1 MSIREKKMNR
11 DEEVKDIRPVI
22 LLEVNGEKN
31 PIEAFMH
38 FTLRPILKMQHD
50 QILRV
55 FRNEK
60 NLNFEILQGKDM
72 SKKHPYISQ
81 YFQKNPALRNLFIG
95 MVIGQFTAEET
106 TIYFEHQKAINKRI
120 IDMLAVRFLSE
131 FLDKTNL

>member
-11 DEEVKDIRPVI
+11 DEEVKDLRPVI

-55 FRNEK
+55 FQNER
-60 NLNFEILQGKDM
+60 NLNFDVLLGKDM

-95 MVIGQFTAEET
+95 MVIGQFTAEEA
-106 TIYFEHQKAINKRI
+106 TIYFEHQRAINKRI

>member
-1 MSIREKKMNR
+1 MSIRAKKMNR
-11 DEEVKDIRPVI
+11 DEELKVERPTI

-38 FTLRPILKMQHD
+38 FTLRPILKMQHE

-60 NLNFEILQGKDM
+60 NLNFDVLQGKDM

-106 TIYFEHQKAINKRI
+106 TIYFENQKSINKRI

-131 FLDKTNL
+131 YLDKTSP